1 MLSLNQCVTSAIA
14 SKNGYIN
21 INEFNLTC
29 DSVTDYM
36 AATNIAFADVLL
48 YIQQLAAIKSSISTV
63 VDNYVQGSTDN
74 FLDLVSGL
82 YSKLTKN
89 NLVLAV
95 SVKLVGGDSY
105 SQYYCHYSKSSLS
118 SIPGYNLISYDA
130 NALVSKTVF
139 HKAISPN
146 SVIEG
151 VLNNYTKVCVDPAF
165 GQCRYGIL
173 PYIAPIIDEPVESA
187 YPYFKAFAV
196 AQENFDRAI
205 EIYKATAGEE
215 ERKDSYYSTHIETC
229 SEHLFDA
236 LMHVAYCYNETH
248 TINIPPFKGYN
259 D

>member
-14 SKNGYIN
+14 SENNYVN
-21 INEFNLTC
+21 VNQFNLMC
-29 DSVTDYM
+29 DKVTDYM

-48 YIQQLAAIKSSISTV
+48 YIQQLASIKSSISTV
-63 VDNYVQGSTDN
+63 VDNYVQGSADN

-89 NLVLAV
+89 NLVLAA
-95 SVKLVGGDSY
+95 SLKLVGEGDY
-105 SQYYCHYSKSSLS
+105 SRYNCTYSKSSLS

-139 HKAISPN
+139 YKAVNPN
-146 SVIEG
+146 PVIEG

-187 YPYFKAFAV
+187 YPYFKAFDV
-196 AQENFDRAI
+196 AQENFDKAI
-205 EIYKATAGEE
+205 DIYKATAEE

-229 SEHLFDA
+229 SEYLFDA
-236 LMHVAYCYNETH
+236 LMHIAYCYNETH
-248 TINIPPFKGYN
+248 TSNLPPFKGYN